1 MNNAPIPIS
10 ESSNVTLSLK
20 LLWAILCLVAGGA
33 VTAAIVVQQNNS
45 MQSELAVLKASVNQ
59 INSKLTERI
68 EDHERRIIRIEA
80 KTMSSLTNQN
90 QNVAAY

>member
-1 MNNAPIPIS
+1 MNNPPIPIS

-45 MQSELAVLKASVNQ
+45 MQSELAALKASVNQ

>member
-1 MNNAPIPIS
+1 MNNPPIPIS

-45 MQSELAVLKASVNQ
+45 MQSELAALKASVNQ

-80 KTMSSLTNQN
+80 KTMSSITNRN
-90 QNVAAY
+90 DNVAAY

>member
-45 MQSELAVLKASVNQ
+45 MQSELAALKASVNQ

-80 KTMSSLTNQN
+80 RTMSSLTNQN

>member
-1 MNNAPIPIS
+1 MNNPPIPIS
-10 ESSNVTLSLK
+10 ESSTVTVTLR
-20 LLWAILCLVAGGA
+20 LLWAILVFVALGA
-33 VTAAIVVQQNNS
+33 GTAVKVVIQNNETQREVTA
-45 MQSELAVLKASVNQ
+45 LKASVNQ
-59 INSKLTERI
+59 INSKLSERI